1 MGSGARSSFLLVAPV
16 LCAAMLLGLFVDHC
30 ACQTP
35 QIYTLGGA
43 AGWTDV
49 ANKKYTAEM
58 AAVPFKAG
66 DTILFNN
73 NDTKVHDV
81 LQVYTQEDYDT
92 CNTNGQMGWTL
103 NPGDTHGVQL
113 IDPAYRVWF
122 FDTVYCLTGQKV
134 EFTVRN
140 SDGTVV
146 PLSTGAD
153 PPSLN
158 APVPEPVDPN
168 VPPPPVG
175 IAGGPAPNAAGTNG
189 RVTWISLVAIASVSY
204 FATFVL

>member
-66 DTILFNN
+66 DTIREFPSHLVICPFVAHVPLELRITKRTFLWFHFVFSSLLMSYVLLCAVFNN

-103 NPGDTHGVQL
+103 NPGDTHGVSIESYQDPFTQL
-113 IDPAYRVWF
+113 LF
-122 FDTVYCLTGQKV
+122 C
-134 EFTVRN
+134 
-140 SDGTVV
+140 
-146 PLSTGAD
+146 
-153 PPSLN
+153 
-158 APVPEPVDPN
+158 
-168 VPPPPVG
+168 
-175 IAGGPAPNAAGTNG
+175 
-189 RVTWISLVAIASVSY
+189 
-204 FATFVL
+204 

>member
-1 MGSGARSSFLLVAPV
+1 MDDALTAIVRRGYSGRYIVELAFL
-16 LCAAMLLGLFVDHC
+16 C
-30 ACQTP
+30 P
-35 QIYTLGGA
+35 Q
-43 AGWTDV
+43 
-49 ANKKYTAEM
+49 
-58 AAVPFKAG
+58 
-66 DTILFNN
+66 
-73 NDTKVHDV
+73 
-81 LQVYTQEDYDT
+81 
-92 CNTNGQMGWTL
+92 
-103 NPGDTHGVQL
+103 VQL